1 MTIFRQRARHGG
13 ERSTRISESV
23 HSIVSTSGNRI
34 NQSPKGGRLVA
45 HTRIDIV
52 TLFII
57 TAAKYSRHII
67 HKGNADGV
75 CPKAVGVGIAQNRG
89 GGSET
94 ENHGTGRLGD
104 GCRDGRTVCIG
115 HWE

>member
-13 ERSTRISESV
+13 GRSPRISESV
-23 HSIVSTSGNRI
+23 HSIVSTSGDYI

-45 HTRIDIV
+45 HTRTDIE
-52 TLFII
+52 TPFII

-67 HKGNADGV
+67 HKGNADGL
-75 CPKAVGVGIAQNRG
+75 CPKAVGVGIAKKRG

-94 ENHGTGRLGD
+94 ENQVSG
-104 GCRDGRTVCIG
+104 
-115 HWE
+115 